1 MASAAQAI
9 SLGAALESMRGRLV
23 TLTSDDDV
31 EEDGEEAGELGDES
45 DSGEEEE
52 DDDDEEEEEE
62 DSDNEFDD
70 EEEQEQEQEGE
81 GEGEAEG

>member
-9 SLGAALESMRGRLV
+9 RLGAALESMRGRLV
-23 TLTSDDDV
+23 TLTSNDGPGGG
-31 EEDGEEAGELGDES
+31 EDAGVPGDAS

-52 DDDDEEEEEE
+52 DDDEEEEEE

-70 EEEQEQEQEGE
+70 EEEQEQEQEQE
-81 GEGEAEG
+81 QGEAEAEG

>member
-31 EEDGEEAGELGDES
+31 EENGEEAGEPGDES